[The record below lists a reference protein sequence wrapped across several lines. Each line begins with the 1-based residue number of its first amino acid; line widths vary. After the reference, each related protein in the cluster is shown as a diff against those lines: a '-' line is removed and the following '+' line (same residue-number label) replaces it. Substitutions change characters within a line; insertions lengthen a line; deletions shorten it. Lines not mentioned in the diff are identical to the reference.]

1 MAVAGKS
8 ELISVL
14 GEVKARVQDKLGI
27 VDFPMPQ
34 FILIGKQS
42 VGKSRLCEALA
53 GEAFNFCSGTMGS
66 RRPTVLEF
74 RHVASSATSRW
85 FVRSQTTNQ
94 WEQKPVGDVMKEVG
108 AAHESLG
115 ADVSD
120 KPVYVRLE
128 SANSVDMQIVD
139 LPGFRD
145 FADTPEKQAL
155 SDKIETLVQV
165 FMRQKNNV
173 MLCVEQAG
181 DAAGMSTLSKCRGI
195 DPSFERTILIRNKL
209 DKYYSDLTQ
218 DNVNSWVHGYGDLPE
233 NLISF
238 ALTLPW
244 WPDGQ
249 TIPKPFH
256 ELRAEKAQQDVK
268 RMDELKI
275 SSKYVTTIGFN
286 HFQNFMENKIESM
299 FAEAI
304 NPVLSSL
311 RNMREQT
318 EKTTENLKQE
328 SIDTDPNRILS
339 TTRDCGVSF
348 ATALTHVMEG
358 LVDAKE
364 GRMTLET
371 ELMEFYDYH
380 KSLGRNDIDLMPN
393 QDFSSPEVYF
403 NYLRNEIKVGAFDV
417 EINGGAQYRRLMTE
431 AEIYLR
437 FSEMEVEVKKRNV
450 VQARGVSLMSLTW
463 RDVVVKLLQDLAHL
477 PLQRRLL
484 YVGERLK
491 WFFEKQKAA
500 VIEFMGSLEGTP
512 NAQLFSPLYPKHV
525 KLIQQNEM
533 IKNLVFQTYDDACR
547 QSLKSFVEL
556 FDNMLTSTFSN
567 PWVFLKGATPEEDE
581 SGELQD
587 AVLPSFDDTKARVP
601 KEIGSRSGVD
611 KELSKWIQEIPD
623 GNSTED
629 IDKATDKV
637 QGLVMNTFSFIRSQV
652 CDQFELFS
660 ESFFKLPMMRRLE
673 ESMSMIELAEQDR
686 EAAVARRER
695 LVHEAAE
702 ADENLKEIKACIDRL
717 ESFKLLAE
725 SRGYSNLK

>member
-1 MAVAGKS
+1 
-8 ELISVL
+8 
-14 GEVKARVQDKLGI
+14 
-27 VDFPMPQ
+27 
-34 FILIGKQS
+34 
-42 VGKSRLCEALA
+42 
-53 GEAFNFCSGTMGS
+53 
-66 RRPTVLEF
+66 
-74 RHVASSATSRW
+74 
-85 FVRSQTTNQ
+85 
-94 WEQKPVGDVMKEVG
+94 
-108 AAHESLG
+108 
-115 ADVSD
+115 
-120 KPVYVRLE
+120 
-128 SANSVDMQIVD
+128 
-139 LPGFRD
+139 
-145 FADTPEKQAL
+145 
-155 SDKIETLVQV
+155 
-165 FMRQKNNV
+165 
-173 MLCVEQAG
+173 
-181 DAAGMSTLSKCRGI
+181 
-195 DPSFERTILIRNKL
+195 
-209 DKYYSDLTQ
+209 
-218 DNVNSWVHGYGDLPE
+218 
-233 NLISF
+233 
-238 ALTLPW
+238 
-244 WPDGQ
+244 
-249 TIPKPFH
+249 
-256 ELRAEKAQQDVK
+256 
-268 RMDELKI
+268 MDELKI

-500 VIEFMGSLEGTP
+500 VIEFMESLEGTP

-556 FDNMLTSTFSN
+556 FDSMLTSTFSN

-601 KEIGSRSGVD
+601 KEIISRSGVD

-629 IDKATDKV
+629 IDQATDKV

-702 ADENLKEIKACIDRL
+702 TDENLKEIKACIDRL

-725 SRGYSNLK
+725 SRGYNNLK

>member
-1 MAVAGKS
+1 
-8 ELISVL
+8 
-14 GEVKARVQDKLGI
+14 
-27 VDFPMPQ
+27 
-34 FILIGKQS
+34 
-42 VGKSRLCEALA
+42 
-53 GEAFNFCSGTMGS
+53 
-66 RRPTVLEF
+66 
-74 RHVASSATSRW
+74 
-85 FVRSQTTNQ
+85 
-94 WEQKPVGDVMKEVG
+94 
-108 AAHESLG
+108 
-115 ADVSD
+115 
-120 KPVYVRLE
+120 
-128 SANSVDMQIVD
+128 
-139 LPGFRD
+139 
-145 FADTPEKQAL
+145 
-155 SDKIETLVQV
+155 
-165 FMRQKNNV
+165 
-173 MLCVEQAG
+173 
-181 DAAGMSTLSKCRGI
+181 
-195 DPSFERTILIRNKL
+195 
-209 DKYYSDLTQ
+209 
-218 DNVNSWVHGYGDLPE
+218 
-233 NLISF
+233 
-238 ALTLPW
+238 
-244 WPDGQ
+244 
-249 TIPKPFH
+249 
-256 ELRAEKAQQDVK
+256 
-268 RMDELKI
+268 
-275 SSKYVTTIGFN
+275 
-286 HFQNFMENKIESM
+286 
-299 FAEAI
+299 
-304 NPVLSSL
+304 
-311 RNMREQT
+311 
-318 EKTTENLKQE
+318 
-328 SIDTDPNRILS
+328 
-339 TTRDCGVSF
+339 
-348 ATALTHVMEG
+348 
-358 LVDAKE
+358 
-364 GRMTLET
+364 
-371 ELMEFYDYH
+371 
-380 KSLGRNDIDLMPN
+380 MPN